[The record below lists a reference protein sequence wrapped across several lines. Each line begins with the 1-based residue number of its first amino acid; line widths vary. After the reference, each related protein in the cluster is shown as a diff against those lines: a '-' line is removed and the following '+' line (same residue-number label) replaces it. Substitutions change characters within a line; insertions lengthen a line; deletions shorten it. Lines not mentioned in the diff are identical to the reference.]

1 MKTRYSTPKL
11 TAHGNIDTVTQASGL
26 SPVKDSIIVNGTALG
41 IPTDGSGD
49 VTINT

>member
-1 MKTRYSTPKL
+1 MKTKYSTPKL
-11 TAHGNIDTVTQASGL
+11 TAYGNIDTVTQARGP
-26 SPVKDSIIVNGTALG
+26 SPVQDSIIVNGTTLG